1 MQGQGH
7 GHYDERRK
15 CPCSQIL
22 RDSGITDSLGYR
34 GGSRMAL
41 KYTEEKLNSFDKET
55 LIQLFLS
62 QQEQLENIDH
72 NLQLVLERLAD
83 LKRHRFGR
91 SSERHESDE
100 QISFME
106 VDGKIVF
113 FNESEAVAAEDDGAE
128 PETVPR
134 RKPKKKQGKREEDL
148 DGLPVV
154 VIEHSMTEEELA
166 ARFGE
171 GGFKQLPDEVYR
183 RYGFTPAKVEVEEHH
198 VKVYAGKKTDEIV
211 KAPHPESLLRG
222 SLVSPS
228 LEAAVMNAKYVNAVP
243 LYRQEQEFERYGL
256 HISRQNM
263 ANWTIQCAD
272 RCLAVLYDYLHEKMY
287 GYHVLQAD
295 ETPVLVNKDGRPA
308 GSKSYMWVYRT
319 GRMYTDRQIV
329 LYEYQRTRN
338 ASHPRE
344 FLKDFSGICVTD
356 GYQVYHTIE
365 NEREDLKI
373 AGCWSHARRRFD
385 EAVKALPK
393 AKQKDSRAYLALT
406 MIQAIY
412 REEKQLKELSAQ
424 ERQDRRQLSVKP
436 LVEAYFTWV
445 RENLPKVPQKSKTWE
460 GFNYSLGQEKYL
472 KVFLDDGEVPMDNNA
487 AEQSVRGFCIGKK
500 NWVMIDTVAG
510 AKSSAII
517 YSIAETAKANNLKPY
532 DYFEY
537 LLAEIPKHLDE
548 TDRGFLDDLLP
559 WSPDLPA
566 NCRKPDKEEV
576 K

>member
-1 MQGQGH
+1 
-7 GHYDERRK
+7 
-15 CPCSQIL
+15 
-22 RDSGITDSLGYR
+22 
-34 GGSRMAL
+34 MAS
-41 KYTEEKLNSFDKET
+41 KYTEEQLNSLDRET
-55 LIQLFLS
+55 LTRLFLS

-72 NLQLVLERLAD
+72 TLQLVLEQMAD

-91 SSERHESDE
+91 SSEKHETE
-100 QISFME
+100 GQVSFME

-113 FNESEAVAAEDDGAE
+113 FNEPEAVAAEESTEE
-128 PETVPR
+128 PENVSRTR
-134 RKPKKKQGKREEDL
+134 PKKKQGKREEDL
-148 DGLPVV
+148 DGIPVV
-154 VIEHSMTEEELA
+154 VVEHSMTDGELEDK
-166 ARFGE
+166 FGKD
-171 GGFKQLPDEVYR
+171 GWKQLPDEVYR
-183 RYGFTPAKVEVEEHH
+183 RYRFTPAKIEVEEHH
-198 VKVYAGKKTDEIV
+198 VKVYAGKETEEVI
-211 KAPHPESLLRG
+211 KAPHPQTLLRG

-228 LEAAVMNAKYVNAVP
+228 LEAAVINAKYVNAVP

-272 RCLAVLYDYLHEKMY
+272 RYLAVLYDYLHEKLY

-319 GRMYTDRQIV
+319 GRMYTERQVV
-329 LYEYQRTRN
+329 LYEYQKTRN

-344 FLKDFSGICVTD
+344 FLKDFNGVCVTD

-365 NEREDLKI
+365 GEREDLRI

-406 MIQAIY
+406 MIQAIC
-412 REEKQLKELSAQ
+412 REEKQLKDLPAE
-424 ERQDRRQLSVKP
+424 ERKNRRQLSVKP

-460 GFNYSLGQEKYL
+460 GFNYSLNQEKYL

-487 AEQSVRGFCIGKK
+487 AEQSIRGFCIGKK
-500 NWVMIDTVAG
+500 NWVMIDTIAG

-532 DYFEY
+532 DYFEF
-537 LLAEIPKHLDE
+537 LLTEIPKHLDD
-548 TDRGFLDDLLP
+548 TDRSFLDDLLP
-559 WSPDLPA
+559 WSPSLPE
-566 NCRKPDKEEV
+566 NCRKTGKNEL

>member
-1 MQGQGH
+1 
-7 GHYDERRK
+7 
-15 CPCSQIL
+15 
-22 RDSGITDSLGYR
+22 
-34 GGSRMAL
+34 MAS
-41 KYTEEKLNSFDKET
+41 KYTQEQLNSLDRET
-55 LIQLFLS
+55 LTRLFLS

-72 NLQLVLERLAD
+72 TLQLVLEQMAD

-91 SSERHESDE
+91 SSEKHETE
-100 QISFME
+100 GQVSFME

-113 FNESEAVAAEDDGAE
+113 FNESEAVTEEENTQEEAESVSR
-128 PETVPR
+128 T
-134 RKPKKKQGKREEDL
+134 KPKKKQGKREEDL
-148 DGLPVV
+148 EGVPVV
-154 VIEHSMTEEELA
+154 VVEHSMTDEELEDK
-166 ARFGE
+166 FGKD
-171 GGFKQLPDEVYR
+171 GWKQLPDEVYR
-183 RYGFTPAKVEVEEHH
+183 RYSFTPAKIEVEEHH
-198 VKVYAGKKTDEIV
+198 VKVYAGKETEEVI
-211 KAPHPESLLRG
+211 KAPHPQALLRG

-272 RCLAVLYDYLHEKMY
+272 RYLAVLYDYLHEKLY

-319 GRMYTDRQIV
+319 GRMYTERQVV
-329 LYEYQRTRN
+329 LYEYQKTRN

-344 FLKDFSGICVTD
+344 FLKDFNGVCVTD

-365 NEREDLKI
+365 GEREDLRI

-412 REEKQLKELSAQ
+412 REEKQLKDLPAE
-424 ERQDRRQLSVKP
+424 ERKNRRQLSVKP

-460 GFNYSLGQEKYL
+460 GFNYSLNQEKYL

-487 AEQSVRGFCIGKK
+487 AEQSIRGFCIGKK
-500 NWVMIDTVAG
+500 NWVMIDTIAG

-532 DYFEY
+532 DYFEF
-537 LLAEIPKHLDE
+537 LLTEIPKHLDD
-548 TDRGFLDDLLP
+548 TDRSFLDDLLP
-559 WSPDLPA
+559 WSPSLPE
-566 NCRKPDKEEV
+566 NCRKTGKNEL

>member
-1 MQGQGH
+1 
-7 GHYDERRK
+7 
-15 CPCSQIL
+15 
-22 RDSGITDSLGYR
+22 
-34 GGSRMAL
+34 MAS
-41 KYTEEKLNSFDKET
+41 KYTEEQLNSLDRET
-55 LIQLFLS
+55 LTRLFLS

-72 NLQLVLERLAD
+72 TLQLVLEQMAD

-91 SSERHESDE
+91 SSEKHETE
-100 QISFME
+100 GQVSFME

-113 FNESEAVAAEDDGAE
+113 FNEPEAVAAEESTEE
-128 PETVPR
+128 PEDVSRTR
-134 RKPKKKQGKREEDL
+134 PKKKQGKREEDL
-148 DGLPVV
+148 NGIPVV
-154 VIEHSMTEEELA
+154 VVEHSMTDEELEDK
-166 ARFGE
+166 FGKD
-171 GGFKQLPDEVYR
+171 GWKQLPDEVYR
-183 RYGFTPAKVEVEEHH
+183 RYSFTPAKIEVEEHH
-198 VKVYAGKKTDEIV
+198 VKVYAGKETEGVI
-211 KAPHPESLLRG
+211 KAPHPQTLLRG

-272 RCLAVLYDYLHEKMY
+272 RYLAVLYDHLHEKLY

-319 GRMYTDRQIV
+319 GRMYTECQIV

-344 FLKDFSGICVTD
+344 FLKDFSGVCVTD
-356 GYQVYHTIE
+356 GYQVYHTVE
-365 NEREDLKI
+365 EEREDLKI

-412 REEKQLKELSAQ
+412 REEKLLKDLPAE
-424 ERQDRRQLSVKP
+424 ERMIRRQLSVKP
-436 LVEAYFTWV
+436 LVEAYFIWV

-460 GFNYSLGQEKYL
+460 GFNYSLNQEKYL

-487 AEQSVRGFCIGKK
+487 AEQSIRGFCIGKK

-537 LLAEIPKHLDE
+537 LLTEIPKHLDG

-559 WSPDLPA
+559 WSPSLPE
-566 NCRKPDKEEV
+566 NCRKPDKNEM

>member
-1 MQGQGH
+1 
-7 GHYDERRK
+7 
-15 CPCSQIL
+15 
-22 RDSGITDSLGYR
+22 
-34 GGSRMAL
+34 MAL
-41 KYTEEKLNSFDKET
+41 KYTEEQLNSLDRET
-55 LIQLFLS
+55 LTRLFLS

-72 NLQLVLERLAD
+72 TLQLVLEQMAD

-91 SSERHESDE
+91 STEKHETED

-113 FNESEAVAAEDDGAE
+113 FNESEAVAGEENAQEE
-128 PETVPR
+128 PESVSRT
-134 RKPKKKQGKREEDL
+134 KPKKKQGKREEDL
-148 DGLPVV
+148 EGLPVV
-154 VIEHSMTEEELA
+154 VVEHSMADQELED
-166 ARFGE
+166 RFGK
-171 GGFKQLPDEVYR
+171 GGWKQLPDEVYR
-183 RYGFTPAKVEVEEHH
+183 RYSFTPAKIEVEEHH
-198 VKVYAGKKTDEIV
+198 VKVYAGKETEEVI
-211 KAPHPESLLRG
+211 KAPHPETLLRG

-272 RCLAVLYDYLHEKMY
+272 RYLAVLYDYLHKKLY

-308 GSKSYMWVYRT
+308 GAKSYMWVYRT
-319 GRMYTDRQIV
+319 GRMYTENQIV
-329 LYEYQRTRN
+329 LYEYQKTRN

-344 FLKDFSGICVTD
+344 FLKDFSGVCVTD

-365 NEREDLKI
+365 GEREDLQI
-373 AGCWSHARRRFD
+373 AGCWSHVRRRFD

-393 AKQKDSRAYLALT
+393 QKQKDSCAYLALT

-412 REEKQLKELSAQ
+412 REEKQLKDLPAG
-424 ERQDRRQLSVKP
+424 ERKNRRQLSVRP

-460 GFNYSLGQEKYL
+460 GFNYSLNQEKYL

-487 AEQSVRGFCIGKK
+487 AEQSIRGFCIGKK
-500 NWVMIDTVAG
+500 NWVMIDTIAG

-537 LLAEIPKHLDE
+537 LLTEIPKHLDD
-548 TDRGFLDDLLP
+548 TDRSFLDDLLP
-559 WSPDLPA
+559 WSPSLPE
-566 NCRKPDKEEV
+566 NCRKPGKNEV

>member
-1 MQGQGH
+1 M
-7 GHYDERRK
+7 
-15 CPCSQIL
+15 
-22 RDSGITDSLGYR
+22 
-34 GGSRMAL
+34 
-41 KYTEEKLNSFDKET
+41 KYTKEKLDSFDKET

-72 NLQLVLERLAD
+72 TLQLVLEQVAD

-91 SSERHESDE
+91 SSERHETAE

-106 VDGKIVF
+106 VNGEIVF
-113 FNESEAVAAEDDGAE
+113 FNEAEAVAGGDSGRAEDAA
-128 PETVPR
+128 PR
-134 RKPKKKQGKREEDL
+134 KRPQKKKGKREEDL
-148 DGLPVV
+148 EGLPIVV
-154 VIEHSMTEEELA
+154 VEHSMTDGELEEL
-166 ARFGE
+166 FGTE
-171 GGFKQLPDEVYR
+171 GWKQLPDEVYR

-198 VKVYAGKKTDEIV
+198 VKVYAGKKTDEIIR
-211 KAPHPESLLRG
+211 APHPESLLKG

-256 HISRQNM
+256 HVSRQNM

-272 RCLAVLYDYLHEKMY
+272 RYLAVLYDYLHEKMY
-287 GYHVLQAD
+287 GCHVLQAD
-295 ETPVLVNKDGRPA
+295 ETPLLVNKDGRPA

-319 GRMYTDRQIV
+319 GQMYKERQIV
-329 LYEYQRTRN
+329 LYEYQKTRN

-344 FLKDFSGICVTD
+344 FLKDFNGVCVTD

-365 NEREDLKI
+365 GEREDLRI

-393 AKQKDSRAYLALT
+393 PKHKGSRAYLALT

-412 REEKQLKELSAQ
+412 REEKQLKVLPSG
-424 ERQDRRQLSVKP
+424 ERRNRRQLSVKP
-436 LVEAYFTWV
+436 LVEAFFTWV

-460 GFNYSLGQEKYL
+460 GFNYSLNQEKYL

-487 AEQSVRGFCIGKK
+487 AEQSIRGFCIGKK
-500 NWVMIDTVAG
+500 NWVMIDTIAG

-537 LLAEIPKHLDE
+537 LLTEIPKHLDD
-548 TDRGFLDDLLP
+548 TDRSFLDDLLP
-559 WSPDLPA
+559 WSPDLPE
-566 NCRKPDKEEV
+566 NCLKSGKNEV

>member
-1 MQGQGH
+1 
-7 GHYDERRK
+7 
-15 CPCSQIL
+15 
-22 RDSGITDSLGYR
+22 
-34 GGSRMAL
+34 MAL
-41 KYTEEKLNSFDKET
+41 KYTEEQLNSLDRET
-55 LIQLFLS
+55 LIRLFLS

-72 NLQLVLERLAD
+72 TLQLVLEQMAD

-91 SSERHESDE
+91 SSEKHEAE
-100 QISFME
+100 NQISFME

-113 FNESEAVAAEDDGAE
+113 FNEAEAVAAGENTQEE
-128 PETVPR
+128 PENVSR
-134 RKPKKKQGKREEDL
+134 RKPQKKQGKREEDL
-148 DGLPVV
+148 EGLPVV
-154 VIEHSMTEEELA
+154 VVEHSMTDDELEDK
-166 ARFGE
+166 FGK

-183 RYGFTPAKVEVEEHH
+183 RYSFTPAKIEVEEHH
-198 VKVYAGKKTDEIV
+198 VKVYAGKETEEVV
-211 KAPHPESLLRG
+211 KAPHPQTLLRG

-272 RCLAVLYDYLHEKMY
+272 RYLAVLYDYLHEKLY
-287 GYHVLQAD
+287 GCHVLQAD

-319 GRMYTDRQIV
+319 GRMYTERQIV
-329 LYEYQRTRN
+329 LYEYQKTRN

-344 FLKDFSGICVTD
+344 FLKDFNGVCVTD

-365 NEREDLKI
+365 GEREDLRI

-393 AKQKDSRAYLALT
+393 QKQKDSRAYLALT

-412 REEKQLKELSAQ
+412 QEEKQLKDLPAG
-424 ERQDRRQLSVKP
+424 ERKDRRQLSVKP
-436 LVEAYFTWV
+436 MVEAYFTWV

-460 GFNYSLGQEKYL
+460 GFHYSLNQEKYL

-487 AEQSVRGFCIGKK
+487 AEQSIRGFCIGKK
-500 NWVMIDTVAG
+500 NWVMIDTIAG

-537 LLAEIPKHLDE
+537 LLTEIPKHLDD
-548 TDRGFLDDLLP
+548 TDRSFLDDLLP
-559 WSPDLPA
+559 WSPSLPA
-566 NCRKPDKEEV
+566 NCRKPDKSEV

>member
-1 MQGQGH
+1 
-7 GHYDERRK
+7 
-15 CPCSQIL
+15 
-22 RDSGITDSLGYR
+22 
-34 GGSRMAL
+34 MAL
-41 KYTEEKLNSFDKET
+41 KYTEEKLNSFDKEA

-72 NLQLVLERLAD
+72 NLQLVLEQLAD

-272 RCLAVLYDYLHEKMY
+272 RYLAVLYDYLHEKMY

-412 REEKQLKELSAQ
+412 REEKQLKELPAQ
-424 ERQDRRQLSVKP
+424 ERQNRRQLSVKP
-436 LVEAYFTWV
+436 LVEAYFVWV
-445 RENLPKVPQKSKTWE
+445 RENISKVPQKSKTWE
-460 GFNYSLGQEKYL
+460 GFSYSLNQEKYL

-487 AEQSVRGFCIGKK
+487 AEQSIRGFCIGKK

-537 LLAEIPKHLDE
+537 LLTEIPKHLDD
-548 TDRGFLDDLLP
+548 TDRNFLDDMLP
-559 WSPDLPA
+559 WSPNLPV
-566 NCRKPDKEEV
+566 NCRKPGKDEV

>member
-1 MQGQGH
+1 
-7 GHYDERRK
+7 
-15 CPCSQIL
+15 
-22 RDSGITDSLGYR
+22 
-34 GGSRMAL
+34 MAL
-41 KYTEEKLNSFDKET
+41 EYTEEKLNSLDKET
-55 LIQLFLS
+55 IIQLFLS
-62 QQEQLENIDH
+62 QQEQLKQIDQT
-72 NLQLVLERLAD
+72 LQLVLEQVAD
-83 LKRHRFGR
+83 LKRHRFGK
-91 SSERHESDE
+91 SSERHETE
-100 QISFME
+100 AQISFME

-113 FNESEAVAAEDDGAE
+113 FNEAEAVAEEESSKVAETA
-128 PETVPR
+128 PR
-134 RKPKKKQGKREEDL
+134 QKSKKRQGKREEDL
-148 DGLPVV
+148 SGLPVV
-154 VIEHSMTEEELA
+154 VIEHSMSEEELEE
-166 ARFGE
+166 RFGKD
-171 GGFKQLPDEVYR
+171 GFKQLPDEVYR

-211 KAPHPESLLRG
+211 RAPHPECLLRG

-272 RCLAVLYDYLHEKMY
+272 RYLAVLYDYLHEKMY
-287 GYHVLQAD
+287 DYHVLQAD
-295 ETPVLVNKDGRPA
+295 ETPVLVSKDGRPA
-308 GSKSYMWVYRT
+308 GAKSFMWVYRT

-329 LYEYQRTRN
+329 LYEYQKTRN

-344 FLKDFSGICVTD
+344 FLKNFNGICVTD

-365 NEREDLKI
+365 AEREDLKI

-406 MIQAIY
+406 MIQVIY
-412 REEKQLKELSAQ
+412 REEKLLKDLPAE
-424 ERQDRRQLSVKP
+424 ERKIRRQLSVRP
-436 LVEAYFTWV
+436 LVEAYFTWA
-445 RENLPKVPQKSKTWE
+445 RENILKVPQKSKTWE
-460 GFNYSLGQEKYL
+460 GLNYSINQEKYL

-487 AEQSVRGFCIGKK
+487 AEQSIRGFCIGKK
-500 NWVMIDTVAG
+500 NWVMIDTIAG

-537 LLAEIPKHLDE
+537 LLTEIPKHLDD
-548 TDRGFLDDLLP
+548 TDRRFLEDLLP
-559 WSPDLPA
+559 WSPNLPV
-566 NCRKPDKEEV
+566 NCRKPDKKEV

>member
-1 MQGQGH
+1 
-7 GHYDERRK
+7 
-15 CPCSQIL
+15 
-22 RDSGITDSLGYR
+22 
-34 GGSRMAL
+34 MAS
-41 KYTEEKLNSFDKET
+41 KYTEEQLNSLDRET
-55 LIQLFLS
+55 LIRLFLS

-72 NLQLVLERLAD
+72 TLQLVLEQMAD

-91 SSERHESDE
+91 SSEKHETED
-100 QISFME
+100 QMSFME

-113 FNESEAVAAEDDGAE
+113 FNEAEAVAAEENTQEE
-128 PETVPR
+128 PESVSR

-154 VIEHSMTEEELA
+154 VVEHSMTDEELEDK
-166 ARFGE
+166 FGKD
-171 GGFKQLPDEVYR
+171 GWKQLPDEVYR
-183 RYGFTPAKVEVEEHH
+183 RYSFTPAKIEVEEHH
-198 VKVYAGKKTDEIV
+198 VKVYAGKETEDVI
-211 KAPHPESLLRG
+211 KAPHPQALLRG

-272 RCLAVLYDYLHEKMY
+272 RYLAVLYDYLHEKLY

-319 GRMYTDRQIV
+319 GRMYTECQIV

-344 FLKDFSGICVTD
+344 FLKDFSGVCVTD

-365 NEREDLKI
+365 DEREDLKI

-412 REEKQLKELSAQ
+412 REEKLLKDLPAK
-424 ERQDRRQLSVKP
+424 ERMIRRQLSVKP
-436 LVEAYFTWV
+436 LVEAYFVWV
-445 RENLPKVPQKSKTWE
+445 RETLPKVPQKSRTWE
-460 GFNYSLGQEKYL
+460 GFNYSLNQEKYL

-487 AEQSVRGFCIGKK
+487 AEQSIRGFCIGKK
-500 NWVMIDTVAG
+500 NWVMIDTIAG

-537 LLAEIPKHLDE
+537 LLTEIPKHLDVP
-548 TDRGFLDDLLP
+548 DRSFLDDLLP
-559 WSPDLPA
+559 WSPSLPE
-566 NCRKPDKEEV
+566 NCRKPGKNEV

>member
-1 MQGQGH
+1 
-7 GHYDERRK
+7 
-15 CPCSQIL
+15 
-22 RDSGITDSLGYR
+22 
-34 GGSRMAL
+34 MAS
-41 KYTEEKLNSFDKET
+41 KYTQEQLNSLDRET
-55 LIQLFLS
+55 LTRLFLS

-72 NLQLVLERLAD
+72 TLQLVLEQMAD

-91 SSERHESDE
+91 SSEKHETE
-100 QISFME
+100 GQVSFME
-106 VDGKIVF
+106 VEGKIVF
-113 FNESEAVAAEDDGAE
+113 FNESEAVAAEESTEE
-128 PETVPR
+128 PEDVSRTR
-134 RKPKKKQGKREEDL
+134 PKKKQGKREEDL
-148 DGLPVV
+148 NGIPVV
-154 VIEHSMTEEELA
+154 VVEHSMTDEELEDK
-166 ARFGE
+166 FGKD
-171 GGFKQLPDEVYR
+171 GFKQLPDEVYR
-183 RYGFTPAKVEVEEHH
+183 RYSFTPAKIEVEEHH
-198 VKVYAGKKTDEIV
+198 VKVYAGKETEEVV
-211 KAPHPESLLRG
+211 KAPHPRTLLRG

-228 LEAAVMNAKYVNAVP
+228 LEAAIMNAKYVNAVP

-256 HISRQNM
+256 HIPRQNM

-272 RCLAVLYDYLHEKMY
+272 RYLAVLYDYLHEKMY

-319 GRMYTDRQIV
+319 GRMYTECQIV

-344 FLKDFSGICVTD
+344 FLKDFRGVCVTD

-365 NEREDLKI
+365 GEREDLRI

-412 REEKQLKELSAQ
+412 REEKLLKDLPAE
-424 ERQDRRQLSVKP
+424 ERKNRRQLSVKP

-460 GFNYSLGQEKYL
+460 GFNYSLNQEKYL

-487 AEQSVRGFCIGKK
+487 AEQSIRGFCIGKK
-500 NWVMIDTVAG
+500 NWVMIDTIAG

-537 LLAEIPKHLDE
+537 LLTEIPKHLDD
-548 TDRGFLDDLLP
+548 TDRSFLDDLLP
-559 WSPDLPA
+559 WSPGLPA
-566 NCRKPDKEEV
+566 NCRKPNKSEV